1 MLDKFFINAPRKK
14 LRARVCSTL
23 ETIQHLFQLFFNII
37 KNKRDIQK
45 KKDKVENR
53 RTIEKFLS

>member
-45 KKDKVENR
+45 KRIKSKIAEQ
-53 RTIEKFLS
+53 